1 MRRRKITFK
10 YTMPLVLGRDP
21 AANMAFF
28 LLVNQGSIY
37 SHWAGHMLAGDQRLL
52 FGQFLG
58 KGLVEINGETE
69 LLEHTKKIAF
79 GLDWDVTFEK
89 HWRELPMMKK

>member
-1 MRRRKITFK
+1 
-10 YTMPLVLGRDP
+10 
-21 AANMAFF
+21 
-28 LLVNQGSIY
+28 
-37 SHWAGHMLAGDQRLL
+37 
-52 FGQFLG
+52 
-58 KGLVEINGETE
+58 LVEINGETE